1 MQTTGTQRPW
11 YMLVL
16 LVIHVL
22 VHNPIS
28 GANKGGSTTVPADQH
43 PFAYF
48 IIGGTCTG
56 REYDIGECKGI
67 SYPSTCDDNSRKGWV
82 DCQPGKSLLKLI
94 TACMR

>member
-1 MQTTGTQRPW
+1 
-11 YMLVL
+11 MLVL

-22 VHNPIS
+22 VYNHIS
-28 GANKGGSTTVPADQH
+28 GANKGGGSTVLADQH

-56 REYDIGECKGI
+56 GEYNIGECKGI
-67 SYPSTCDDNSRKGWV
+67 SYPSTCGRKGWV
-82 DCQPGKSLLKLI
+82 DCQPGKSVNFCKVD